1 MIEKNNGNAGKHTI
15 NIYFSDD
22 NVLDGSDLL
31 VGSKDVQHLKSGKDA
46 MVPVKFELPD
56 DADLG
61 NAFLIVKVDGD
72 NNVSESDERNNAP
85 SAL

>member
-31 VGSKDVQHLKSGKDA
+31 VGSKDVQNLKSGKDA
-46 MVPVKFELPD
+46 MVPV
-56 DADLG
+56 
-61 NAFLIVKVDGD
+61 
-72 NNVSESDERNNAP
+72 
-85 SAL
+85 